1 MSGTAGPL
9 LGRVAAVLLL
19 ALAACGDDATPAPRP
34 EPVDGPPAAA
44 GPVFPVRLL
53 EPERRAT
60 LEVLLE
66 DALADLP
73 AWWVLEGEQL
83 VPAADHPAV
92 RRDGAGLR
100 LARAGTT
107 LVRLQARAA
116 RSGGTFSARLSAPGD
131 VHPPGL
137 TDLVGV
143 HELREDLLALA
154 PDAPSLGRWL
164 ARLLAD
170 PERAGGARWTTA
182 ADSAGQ
188 ASAADAFAGQE
199 RAGGLALV
207 LTAAADQAL
216 VSEARLTA
224 RPQVQRR
231 REVALQPGV
240 PREALAAPEQAALRL
255 GVERRDCLLVGP
267 GQSAE
272 LSAQVP
278 AGARTLTFGVGPL
291 PGSPVGQAS
300 RWSLTG
306 RLDDGPARP
315 LAEGEL
321 SPASDLSLL
330 LAFEDHQL
338 PWPADWSAGG
348 RLTLELSVE
357 GAIELGFAQPMVRG
371 APRGARPNLLL
382 ISIDTV
388 RADHLGWH
396 GYERDTTPRM
406 DAFVAGGTAFLNAS
420 SAAPFTLPSHASLL
434 TGLLP
439 PRHGAV
445 NGATDALDPTGVPY
459 LPHLL
464 AERGW
469 HTVAWT
475 GGGMMSAQYG
485 FASGF
490 DSFRAFDPVNTHLL
504 EGPLLPPRP
513 PYDAALEQ
521 RVEGLQIE
529 ALPEVLAGYGD
540 EPWFAF
546 LHTFAAHNYTTPEED
561 LAAVVPGPHRGWGV
575 AFVQVN
581 EYVRFWRDMGVDAER
596 VARLRDL
603 YDASLHHLD
612 RRLGAFLEELDA
624 SGLLDDTL
632 VVLFSDHGEEFAEHG
647 GLMHGNTLYQEML
660 HVPLVL
666 RGPGLPAGRR
676 VAESVTLT
684 DVLPTVL
691 ELLGVPAPADLDG
704 RSLVPLLGDQRR
716 SPGQPPR
723 MVGHVAT
730 SRASGMSYR
739 SGRWKLVRMRRVL
752 DDGSTTIRWS
762 LYDLSQDPGE
772 TEDLAGR
779 RPDVV
784 ERLRQSLEQLERDQ
798 AAEGVEGG
806 RALIDPA
813 LAEQLQALGYADFV
827 PGEDR

>member
-1 MSGTAGPL
+1 MATMTEIPKHADAIIIGAGIAGTATAWYLAQKGIKAVVCEKGRIAGEQSSRNWGFVRQQGRDAAEIPL
-9 LGRVAAVLLL
+9 MMEANRIWRG
-19 ALAACGDDATPAPRP
+19 
-34 EPVDGPPAAA
+34 
-44 GPVFPVRLL
+44 L
-53 EPERRAT
+53 ERE
-60 LEVLLE
+60 LN
-66 DALADLP
+66 ADLEWR
-73 AWWVLEGEQL
+73 AGGNMVVFRGEEDRAQFEKWMEHAQAHGLDSRL
-83 VPAADHPAV
+83 VDPSEIQQIAP
-92 RRDGAGLR
+92 
-100 LARAGTT
+100 GTT
-107 LVRLQARAA
+107 L
-116 RSGGTFSARLSAPGD
+116 
-131 VHPPGL
+131 
-137 TDLVGV
+137 
-143 HELREDLLALA
+143 
-154 PDAPSLGRWL
+154 GR
-164 ARLLAD
+164 
-170 PERAGGARWTTA
+170 
-182 ADSAGQ
+182 
-188 ASAADAFAGQE
+188 
-199 RAGGLALV
+199 
-207 LTAAADQAL
+207 
-216 VSEARLTA
+216 
-224 RPQVQRR
+224 
-231 REVALQPGV
+231 
-240 PREALAAPEQAALRL
+240 
-255 GVERRDCLLVGP
+255 
-267 GQSAE
+267 
-272 LSAQVP
+272 
-278 AGARTLTFGVGPL
+278 
-291 PGSPVGQAS
+291 
-300 RWSLTG
+300 
-306 RLDDGPARP
+306 
-315 LAEGEL
+315 
-321 SPASDLSLL
+321 
-330 LAFEDHQL
+330 
-338 PWPADWSAGG
+338 
-348 RLTLELSVE
+348 
-357 GAIELGFAQPMVRG
+357 
-371 APRGARPNLLL
+371 
-382 ISIDTV
+382 
-388 RADHLGWH
+388 
-396 GYERDTTPRM
+396 Y
-406 DAFVAGGTAFLNAS
+406 GGTAFLNAS

-490 DSFRAFDPVNTHLL
+490 DSFRAFDPVNTHLI

-529 ALPEVLAGYGD
+529 ALPRSLAAFGD

-561 LAAVVPGPHRGWGV
+561 LAAVVPGPHRGWGQ

-581 EYVRFWRDMGVDAER
+581 EYVRFWRDMGVEAER
-596 VARLRDL
+596 VTRLRDL

-624 SGLLDDTL
+624 AGLLDDTL

-772 TEDLAGR
+772 TADLAGR